1 MQIQYLGRFLDLK
14 EDEKVSYTMQVQD
27 LADVSAVN
35 SSVTT
40 SFKIP
45 KTVTNLDAFKQLSI
59 PSDSSNLPYIKN
71 EVRLYDQGTIFINN
85 AWLKVNSSDEEYYN
99 VNIEDGIIDFF
110 KAIENKTI
118 GADLDLSSTQH
129 NKDLVSVIDSFER
142 NDYTYIIAD
151 YNGLNTYFQG
161 GNEYINIDYSVPSLN
176 NKYIWDKIFELA
188 QFSYS
193 GSVFN
198 TDEFTN
204 LWLTYPKA
212 PPTSSQ
218 DEQYP
223 EPVLRFRSFSN
234 NPNIPYDPFYEGYL
248 YFNNLENVSTNG
260 IRFDNGTLTAETSG
274 TYRFRWFGSAPYAE
288 YSAID
293 EYGQQVGDYAYKE
306 YLKVGYLLNGVE
318 IRPNRDAGLQAFT
331 VMLRAGDTFK
341 FFMYWDFNITGMNIP
356 YTKYQVGDFDKVVMP
371 TYDFQLLQTSQT
383 IIDFGAE
390 LLDFSITDYV
400 KELMIRFSLTP
411 FIDNENRHIHFL
423 TLNERL
429 QGNKLID
436 WTDKYIQ
443 RTNESY
449 TYNSYGINNW
459 FRHKYNDENA
469 TFNDGKFSVNNVNLE
484 PNKDLFN
491 SKIYSY
497 NNEITNFY
505 QTATSTD
512 FQNNSFPIWSR
523 EIKETINNDNGERT
537 FEVKYKGLSNRYY
550 FIRRKY
556 LNKSINIGSQ
566 LLSIEQAQ
574 SNVPIAD
581 TNKLSYN
588 EVITDRYNNFG
599 RVLND
604 TRIHEIEVSLNVND
618 LLSLDLQALYFFS
631 QENQYYI
638 LNRMSFDLDN
648 RVGKGEFLRV
658 KYR

>member
-151 YNGLNTYFQG
+151 YNGLNTYKRSDV
-161 GNEYINIDYSVPSLN
+161 EYINIDYLVPSLN
-176 NKYIWDKIFELA
+176 NKYIWDKIFNYA
-188 QFSYS
+188 GFSYS
-193 GSVFN
+193 GSIFDSEEFN
-198 TDEFTN
+198 N
-204 LWLTYPKA
+204 LWVTYPKA
-212 PPTSSQ
+212 PTIEE
-218 DEQYP
+218 DEEDYP
-223 EPVLRFRSFSN
+223 EPIDRIRAKN
-234 NPNIPYDPFYEGYL
+234 NGVFYYNYNTESTEID
-248 YFNNLENVSTNG
+248 FELEDVVIDGMTRNG
-260 IRFDNGTLTAETSG
+260 NKFITETSG
-274 TYRFRWFGSAPYAE
+274 TYRISSNLIGK
-288 YSAID
+288 AIYERLD
-293 EYGQQVGDYAYKE
+293 NWGERDGFFEFNLLLKIKINGVINSKYIFADSFTYPGYDITIT
-306 YLKVGYLLNGVE
+306 LKVGDE
-318 IRPNRDAGLQAFT
+318 IEFISGFDYVNESHI
-331 VMLRAGDTFK
+331 GDLV
-341 FFMYWDFNITGMNIP
+341 DIE
-356 YTKYQVGDFDKVVMP
+356 FDS
-371 TYDFQLLQTSQT
+371 YDIRLSQISQST
-383 IIDFGAE
+383 IDFGSE
-390 LLDFSITDYV
+390 LLDFSMVDYI
-400 KELMIRFSLTP
+400 KEILVRFSLTP
-411 FIDNENRHIHFL
+411 FIDNETKHVRFL

-443 RTNESY
+443 RNNESY
-449 TYNSYGINNW
+449 TYNSYSINNW

-469 TFNDGKFSVNNVNLE
+469 NFNDGKFVVNNSNLDT
-484 PNKDLFN
+484 NKDIWN

-497 NNEITNFY
+497 NNEITVFY
-505 QTATSTD
+505 SND

-523 EIKETINNDNGERT
+523 EIKETINNDTRVKT

-556 LNKSINIGSQ
+556 LNKSTNIGSQ
-566 LLSIEQAQ
+566 ALRIEATE
-574 SNVPIAD
+574 NKVPIVEIS
-581 TNKLSYN
+581 KLSYS
-588 EVITDRYNNFG
+588 ETVQDRYGNFS

-618 LLSLDLQALYFFS
+618 LLSLDLEALYFFS

>member
-45 KTVTNLDAFKQLSI
+45 KTVTNLDAFKQLSV

-151 YNGLNTYFQG
+151 YNGLNTYKRSDV
-161 GNEYINIDYSVPSLN
+161 EYINIDYLVPSLN
-176 NKYIWDKIFELA
+176 NKYIWDKIFNYA
-188 QFSYS
+188 GFTYS
-193 GSVFN
+193 GSIFD
-198 TDEFTN
+198 TEEFTN
-204 LWLTYPKA
+204 LWVTYPKA
-212 PPTSSQ
+212 PTIEE
-218 DEQYP
+218 DEEDYP
-223 EPVLRFRSFSN
+223 EPITR
-234 NPNIPYDPFYEGYL
+234 
-248 YFNNLENVSTNG
+248 
-260 IRFDNGTLTAETSG
+260 LTAKNDGRFNSELIQEFPDVIITFELEDVSLNGMTRNGNIFTVQTSG
-274 TYRFRWFGSAPYAE
+274 TYNLDANVVGKALFKRLDNWGNQDGYFESPLYLRFYINGVLDERVIRYNSFILDYYTIALNLREGDTISFVAGFDFVRESHAE
-288 YSAID
+288 DYPEEWSFDSYEIRLNQVSQSAID
-293 EYGQQVGDYAYKE
+293 
-306 YLKVGYLLNGVE
+306 
-318 IRPNRDAGLQAFT
+318 
-331 VMLRAGDTFK
+331 
-341 FFMYWDFNITGMNIP
+341 
-356 YTKYQVGDFDKVVMP
+356 
-371 TYDFQLLQTSQT
+371 
-383 IIDFGAE
+383 FGSE
-390 LLDFSITDYV
+390 LLDFSMVDYI
-400 KELMIRFSLTP
+400 KEILVRFSLTP
-411 FIDNENRHIHFL
+411 FIDNETKHVRFL

-443 RTNESY
+443 RNNESY
-449 TYNSYGINNW
+449 TYNSYSINNW

-469 TFNDGKFSVNNVNLE
+469 NFNDGKFVVNNSNLDTDK
-484 PNKDLFN
+484 NIWN

-497 NNEITNFY
+497 NNEITVFY
-505 QTATSTD
+505 SND

-523 EIKETINNDNGERT
+523 EIKETINNDTRVKT

-556 LNKSINIGSQ
+556 LNKSTNIGSQ
-566 LLSIEQAQ
+566 VLRIEATE
-574 SNVPIAD
+574 NKVPIVEIS
-581 TNKLSYN
+581 KLSYS
-588 EVITDRYNNFG
+588 ETVQDRYGNFS

-618 LLSLDLQALYFFS
+618 LLSLDLEALYFFS

-648 RVGKGEFLRV
+648 RVGKGEFVRV